1 MLPILNFKGTI
12 VLVDDDINFL
22 DASLKFLKKDTRK
35 VQGLSNVSEAIK
47 YCKNSIKIESIIPIN
62 NVLAEELENSAI
74 ELYVREIYKICNS
87 DIKNNVIP
95 VIIADYH
102 MPEMDGISFF
112 EKINEIESYKIL
124 LTGVA
129 NESIAVKAFNEGLID
144 FYIKKSGIDLFEK
157 LIKIVNLGRKKYF
170 QRASKPYIDMILK
183 NGSNSLLD
191 SDKYSDF
198 LWDIMDQKVGESY
211 LLDSMGSYLLVDNS
225 GNEKLLIISTIEKSE
240 SVSEICQE
248 SEYVSQ
254 EYINYI
260 KAGQKILC
268 TNESMINNDKLSNHI
283 KDAKTLKIGDK
294 KIFYYYGDNIAN
306 NGEKLIKVK

>member
-1 MLPILNFKGTI
+1 MLPILNFKGTV

-102 MPEMDGISFF
+102 MPEMDGI
-112 EKINEIESYKIL
+112 
-124 LTGVA
+124 
-129 NESIAVKAFNEGLID
+129 
-144 FYIKKSGIDLFEK
+144 DLFEK

-198 LWDIMDQKVGESY
+198 LWDIMDQKVEE
-211 LLDSMGSYLLVDNS
+211 SYLLVDNS